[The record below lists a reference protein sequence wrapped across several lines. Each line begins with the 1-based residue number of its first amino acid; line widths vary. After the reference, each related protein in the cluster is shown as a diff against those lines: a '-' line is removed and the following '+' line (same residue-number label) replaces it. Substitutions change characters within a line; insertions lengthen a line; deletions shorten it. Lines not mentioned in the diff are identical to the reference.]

1 MPLSTILTSAS
12 LHDSQVAIP
21 PPGQEGMPFLAS
33 LDHNACSLQ
42 NMIMVSLAPKYREAL
57 KSFKA
62 QLVAEFGS
70 RLRRMVL
77 FGSVSR
83 GEERWD
89 SDVDVLVLLDQV
101 SHRERR
107 HIIDLAADELTYREV
122 LISPTIMSETDFLQ
136 MEARE
141 RLLPQ
146 EIARDGVLV

>member
-1 MPLSTILTSAS
+1 
-12 LHDSQVAIP
+12 
-21 PPGQEGMPFLAS
+21 
-33 LDHNACSLQ
+33 
-42 NMIMVSLAPKYREAL
+42 MVSLAPKFREAL
-57 KSFKA
+57 QSFKA

-83 GEERWD
+83 GQERWD
-89 SDVDVLVLLDQV
+89 SDVDVLVLMDQV

-107 HIIDLAADELTYREV
+107 HIIDLAADELTCREV
-122 LISPTIMSETDFLQ
+122 LISPTIMTEIDFLQ

-146 EIARDGVLV
+146 EIARDGVLL